1 MEQERRGRHTQLLKQ
16 KAGGERECAERVLVI
31 LSPQNPGR
39 THPGPR
45 DSGRATSI
53 NPLQSPEAGPGCKV
67 GHRRLGQEH
76 FGSRKE
82 IASWAAF

>member
-16 KAGGERECAERVLVI
+16 KARGERECAERVLVI

-45 DSGRATSI
+45 DSGRATSL
-53 NPLQSPEAGPGCKV
+53 NPLQSPEAGPRALWEQERDCFLGCFLD
-67 GHRRLGQEH
+67 R
-76 FGSRKE
+76 
-82 IASWAAF
+82 